1 MKSTY
6 QILWPDYRVV
16 PSETIVGWY
25 ADAVANGDAA
35 EGCITP
41 DEMAA
46 ALNQAG
52 LITLKEAA
60 WNRAVQKDAPVRRQR
75 RATDELPESDVLYGE
90 SPDY

>member
-6 QILWPDYRVV
+6 QILFPGFPVAPSNYRAV
-16 PSETIVGWY
+16 PSETIVVWY
-25 ADAVANGDAA
+25 AEAVCHGAVA

-60 WNRAVQKDAPVRRQR
+60 
-75 RATDELPESDVLYGE
+75 
-90 SPDY
+90 